1 MCKKKRERKRKQT
14 SILQL
19 SVELGVRL
27 QGVLEDLLLTNDAEG
42 SIVESASETSLV
54 QQLQIFLS
62 SGLVRDI
69 IGIGTETDNLESG
82 LEDVLADTTSGI
94 IEGLELGLGMLLIIR
109 VLLVIGSEVL
119 LNGTAEED
127 VVEVL
132 GGGIDALLDLGKL
145 LLLHKENVQQH
156 EETVIDGTIVHN
168 LHDVTGEV
176 LLLSLIV
183 RVLILILRLLSLSL
197 TSLDILLLVL
207 VSVGV
212 TVVVVV
218 VMVAIAAALLLKL
231 ILIVLTDKD
240 ILSLQEPLGALLDQ
254 GGVTQDRLGSLLDHL
269 DLDGNGVVLVV
280 DLGESVLGE
289 EDLVG
294 EGAVVT
300 GDLLALLDVVVEDN
314 VAGVVDVVLPVL
326 IILVI
331 VVAIDII
338 GRLGLLGG
346 GALLLVLVGSELGSL
361 VILILIILILVLVH
375 VLAGDGAANLAD
387 LLVGQ
392 VVRVGLR
399 VVVDTIE

>member
-1 MCKKKRERKRKQT
+1 MQKEKGREGKTT
-14 SILQL
+14 SLQL
-19 SVELGVRL
+19 SVELGVSL
-27 QGVLEDLLLTNDAEG
+27 QGILEDLLLANDAEG

-54 QQLQIFLS
+54 QQLHIILS
-62 SGLVRDI
+62 GGLVRDI
-69 IGIGTETDNLESG
+69 VGISAETDDLENS
-82 LEDVLADTTSGI
+82 LEDVLADTATGI
-94 IEGLELGLGMLLIIR
+94 IEGLELGLGLLLIIR
-109 VLLVIGSEVL
+109 VLLIISSEVL
-119 LNGTAEED
+119 LNGAAKED

-145 LLLHKENVQQH
+145 LLFHKENVQQH
-156 EETVIDGTIVHN
+156 EETVIDRTIVHN
-168 LHDVTGEV
+168 LHDVAGEV

-183 RVLILILRLLSLSL
+183 RVLVLRLGLLSLSL

-207 VSVGV
+207 VSV
-212 TVVVVV
+212 TVLVIMVV
-218 VMVAIAAALLLKL
+218 VMIAIAAALLLEL
-231 ILIVLTDKD
+231 ILIVLSDKD
-240 ILSLQEPLGALLDQ
+240 ILSFQEPFGTLLDQ
-254 GGVTQDRLGSLLDHL
+254 GGVAQDRLGSLLDHL
-269 DLDGNGVVLVV
+269 DLDGDGVVLVV
-280 DLGESVLGE
+280 DLGESVFGE

-326 IILVI
+326 IVLVI

-346 GALLLVLVGSELGSL
+346 GALLLVLVGSELGGLVVLIL
-361 VILILIILILVLVH
+361 VILVLIH
-375 VLAGDGAANLAD
+375 MLAGDGAADLAD

-399 VVVDTIE
+399 VVVDTI